1 MSNAVVKYHND
12 FNKIKLP
19 NFTEQEQNLLFG
31 ILTKVKEKKSGEIIT
46 LYPQDLKIYSNGN
59 LTNEDIKRI
68 IITLKQKFFKADF
81 TILLK
86 DDEKNRVGY
95 STINLF
101 TEFTIWNTFKDKDGV
116 EQFDKFAESI
126 LFGRDISNL
135 ESITLGINPKFE
147 YLINELIRDFTRFEL
162 AEFVSLSGKYT
173 KTLYRL
179 LKQYR
184 HSGNMRMQW
193 QEFLHIMDIPK
204 DYTQT
209 NIDKWILKPAI
220 KELTKEKN
228 LFDGTR
234 IPFKNLSY
242 TKLKGKG
249 RGRGGNVIGIEF
261 SFEIEQ
267 RYESRLI
274 LDQRAEQM
282 EKKIHDLNEHE
293 LKKLKTKYE
302 DIDFETDKG
311 ESMKIFN
318 LSINKDTKHIEV
330 TFKNR
335 ENNTTYTNTY
345 ENLSKL
351 NGYLSKF
358 GVIMK

>member
-1 MSNAVVKYHND
+1 MSMSNIIVKYHND
-12 FNKIKLP
+12 LNKISLP
-19 NFTEQEQNLLFG
+19 SFTEQEQNMLFS
-31 ILTKVKEKKSGEIIT
+31 ILSRIKETDGKNIRLFQK
-46 LYPQDLKIYSNGN
+46 D
-59 LTNEDIKRI
+59 I
-68 IITLKQKFFKADF
+68 IIDKLKSAEYFTEVMDSLKNKFFKASFRQIIETETEVIDSHF
-81 TILLK
+81 HLFNTMNIHYRK
-86 DDEKNRVGY
+86 KNP
-95 STINLF
+95 N
-101 TEFTIWNTFKDKDGV
+101 DGHDTSKIFECIDLEV
-116 EQFDKFAESI
+116 NAKF
-126 LFGRDISNL
+126 L
-135 ESITLGINPKFE
+135 
-147 YLINELIRDFTRFEL
+147 YLINELTANFTRFEL

-184 HSGNMRMQW
+184 HTGNMRMGW

-204 DYTQT
+204 DYRQ
-209 NIDKWILKPAI
+209 IDIDQRILKPAI

-234 IPFKNLSY
+234 IPFKDLSY

-261 SFEIEQ
+261 SFKIEQ

-282 EKKIHDLNEHE
+282 EETIHDLNEH
-293 LKKLKTKYE
+293 KLKTEYE
-302 DIDFETDKG
+302 PIDFETDKG